1 MLRWLVDCIRPTVTV
16 DLEEAV
22 LRLKEVGNLL
32 RQQISKYDGDL
43 NLAIKTTKLS
53 IVRKESKTNQIYYLK
68 RKKLIEHHLASATKR
83 LLAIDQ
89 QILTLEG
96 IKMSALHLE
105 TVRFTTTT
113 MKKYMKQQDISKVED
128 LMETL
133 GEYIADAT
141 DISNIISEDINPQD
155 LDYDDESL
163 EKELEE
169 LGRSETSWPEV
180 PVHKQEQSSDEDE
193 RDTSP
198 LLSLET

>member
-1 MLRWLVDCIRPTVTV
+1 MLRRVMDCIRPPVTV

-32 RQQISKYDGDL
+32 RLQISKYDGDL
-43 NLAIKTTKLS
+43 NLAIKTCKLS
-53 IVRKESKTNQIYYLK
+53 ISRKESRTNQIYYLK
-68 RKKLIEHHLASATKR
+68 RKKLIEHHMASATKR

-128 LMETL
+128 LMESL

-169 LGRSETSWPEV
+169 LGRNETSWPVV
-180 PVHKQEQSSDEDE
+180 PEHKPEQSSDEDE

>member
-1 MLRWLVDCIRPTVTV
+1 MLRRVMDCIRPPVTV

-32 RQQISKYDGDL
+32 RLQISKYDGDL
-43 NLAIKTTKLS
+43 NLAIKTCKLS
-53 IVRKESKTNQIYYLK
+53 ISRKESKTNQIYYLK
-68 RKKLIEHHLASATKR
+68 RKKLIEHHMASATKR

-128 LMETL
+128 LMDSL

-169 LGRSETSWPEV
+169 LGRNETSWPVV
-180 PVHKQEQSSDEDE
+180 PEHKPEQSSDEDE

>member
-1 MLRWLVDCIRPTVTV
+1 MDCLKPPVTV

-22 LRLKEVGNLL
+22 LRLKEVGGLL

-43 NLAIKTTKLS
+43 NLAIKTCKLS
-53 IVRKESKTNQIYYLK
+53 ISRKESKTNQIYYLK
-68 RKKLIEHHLASATKR
+68 RKKLIEHHMASATKR

-105 TVRFTTTT
+105 TVRFTTLT

-128 LMETL
+128 LMASL

-180 PVHKQEQSSDEDE
+180 PVHRQEQSSDEDVD
-193 RDTSP
+193 DTNP
-198 LLSLET
+198 LLTLET

>member
-1 MLRWLVDCIRPTVTV
+1 MLRRVLDCIRPPVAV

-96 IKMSALHLE
+96 IKMS
-105 TVRFTTTT
+105 
-113 MKKYMKQQDISKVED
+113 DIK
-128 LMETL
+128 
-133 GEYIADAT
+133 
-141 DISNIISEDINPQD
+141 
-155 LDYDDESL
+155 
-163 EKELEE
+163 
-169 LGRSETSWPEV
+169 
-180 PVHKQEQSSDEDE
+180 
-193 RDTSP
+193 
-198 LLSLET
+198 

>member
-1 MLRWLVDCIRPTVTV
+1 M

-169 LGRSETSWPEV
+169 LGRNETSWPVV
-180 PVHKQEQSSDEDE
+180 PEHKPEQSSDEDE

>member
-1 MLRWLVDCIRPTVTV
+1 M
-16 DLEEAV
+16 
-22 LRLKEVGNLL
+22 
-32 RQQISKYDGDL
+32 
-43 NLAIKTTKLS
+43 
-53 IVRKESKTNQIYYLK
+53 
-68 RKKLIEHHLASATKR
+68 ASATKR

-128 LMETL
+128 LMDSL

-169 LGRSETSWPEV
+169 LGRNETSWPVV
-180 PVHKQEQSSDEDE
+180 PEHKPEQSSDEDE

>member
-1 MLRWLVDCIRPTVTV
+1 MLDCIRPPVTV

-128 LMETL
+128 LMESL

-141 DISNIISEDINPQD
+141 DISNIISEDINPQG
-155 LDYDDESL
+155 LDYDDDSL

-169 LGRSETSWPEV
+169 LGRNETSWPEV
-180 PVHKQEQSSDEDE
+180 PAHKPEQSSDEDVD
-193 RDTSP
+193 DTNP
-198 LLSLET
+198 LLPLET

>member
-1 MLRWLVDCIRPTVTV
+1 MDCIRPPVTV

-53 IVRKESKTNQIYYLK
+53 IVRKESKSNQIYYLK
-68 RKKLIEHHLASATKR
+68 RKKLIEHHLSCATKR

-105 TVRFTTTT
+105 TVQFTTTT
-113 MKKYMKQQDISKVED
+113 MKRYMKQQDISKVED
-128 LMETL
+128 LMESL
-133 GEYIADAT
+133 GEYMAEAT

-155 LDYDDESL
+155 LDYDEDSL

-180 PVHKQEQSSDEDE
+180 PAHKPEQSSDEDVD
-193 RDTSP
+193 DTNP

>member
-1 MLRWLVDCIRPTVTV
+1 MDCIRPPVTV

-32 RQQISKYDGDL
+32 RLQISKYDGDL
-43 NLAIKTTKLS
+43 NLAIKTCKLS
-53 IVRKESKTNQIYYLK
+53 ISRKESKTNQIYYLK
-68 RKKLIEHHLASATKR
+68 RKKLIEHHMASATKR

-128 LMETL
+128 LMDSL

-169 LGRSETSWPEV
+169 LGRNETSWPVV
-180 PVHKQEQSSDEDE
+180 PEHKPEQSSDEDE

>member
-1 MLRWLVDCIRPTVTV
+1 MIRRLLDCMRPPVTV

-22 LRLKEVGNLL
+22 LRLKEVGGLL

-43 NLAIKTTKLS
+43 NLAIKTCKLS
-53 IVRKESKTNQIYYLK
+53 ISRKESKTNQIYYLK
-68 RKKLIEHHLASATKR
+68 RKKLIEHHMNSATKR

-105 TVRFTTTT
+105 TVRFTTLT

-128 LMETL
+128 LMESL

-169 LGRSETSWPEV
+169 LGRNETSWPVV
-180 PVHKQEQSSDEDE
+180 PEHKPEQSSDEDE

>member
-1 MLRWLVDCIRPTVTV
+1 MLRRLMDCMRPPVTV

-22 LRLKEVGNLL
+22 LRLKEVGSLL

-43 NLAIKTTKLS
+43 NLAIKTCKLS
-53 IVRKESKTNQIYYLK
+53 IARKESKTNQIYYLK
-68 RKKLIEHHLASATKR
+68 RKKLIEHHMASATKR

-128 LMETL
+128 LMESL

-169 LGRSETSWPEV
+169 LGRNEMSWPEV
-180 PVHKQEQSSDEDE
+180 PVHRPEQSSDEDVD
-193 RDTSP
+193 DTNP
-198 LLSLET
+198 LLTLDT

>member
-1 MLRWLVDCIRPTVTV
+1 MDCVKPPVTV

-43 NLAIKTTKLS
+43 NLAIKTCKLS

-68 RKKLIEHHLASATKR
+68 RKKLIEHHMASATKR

-113 MKKYMKQQDISKVED
+113 MKRYMKQQDITKVED
-128 LMETL
+128 LMESL

-180 PVHKQEQSSDEDE
+180 PVHKPEQSSDEDE

-198 LLSLET
+198 LLPLET

>member
-1 MLRWLVDCIRPTVTV
+1 MLRRLVDCIRPPVAV

-53 IVRKESKTNQIYYLK
+53 IVRKESKSNQIYYLK

-141 DISNIISEDINPQD
+141 DISNIISEDINPQG

-180 PVHKQEQSSDEDE
+180 PVHRPAQSSDEDVD
-193 RDTSP
+193 DTNP
-198 LLSLET
+198 LLPLET

>member
-1 MLRWLVDCIRPTVTV
+1 M
-16 DLEEAV
+16 
-22 LRLKEVGNLL
+22 
-32 RQQISKYDGDL
+32 
-43 NLAIKTTKLS
+43 
-53 IVRKESKTNQIYYLK
+53 
-68 RKKLIEHHLASATKR
+68 HSATKR

-105 TVRFTTTT
+105 TVKFTTLT
-113 MKKYMKQQDISKVED
+113 MKKYMKQQDINKVED
-128 LMETL
+128 LMESL

-141 DISNIISEDINPQD
+141 DISNIISEDISPQD

-163 EKELEE
+163 ERELEE
-169 LGRSETSWPEV
+169 LGRSDRLWPAV
-180 PVHKQEQSSDEDE
+180 PLHKPEQSSDEDE

>member
-1 MLRWLVDCIRPTVTV
+1 MDCIRPPVTV

-32 RQQISKYDGDL
+32 RLQISKYDGDL
-43 NLAIKTTKLS
+43 NLAIKTCKLS
-53 IVRKESKTNQIYYLK
+53 ISRKESRTNQIYYLK
-68 RKKLIEHHLASATKR
+68 RKKLIEHHMASATKR

-128 LMETL
+128 LMDSL

-169 LGRSETSWPEV
+169 LGRNETSWPVV
-180 PVHKQEQSSDEDE
+180 PEHKPEQSSDEDE

>member
-1 MLRWLVDCIRPTVTV
+1 MDCIRPPVTV

-105 TVRFTTTT
+105 SVRFTTTT

-128 LMETL
+128 LMESL

-141 DISNIISEDINPQD
+141 DISNIISEDINPQG
-155 LDYDDESL
+155 LDYDDDSL

-180 PVHKQEQSSDEDE
+180 PVHKPEQSSDEDVD
-193 RDTSP
+193 DTNP
-198 LLSLET
+198 LLPLET

>member
-1 MLRWLVDCIRPTVTV
+1 MDCIRPPVTV

-32 RQQISKYDGDL
+32 RLQISKYDGDL
-43 NLAIKTTKLS
+43 NLAIKTCKLS
-53 IVRKESKTNQIYYLK
+53 ISRKESKTNQIYYLK
-68 RKKLIEHHLASATKR
+68 RKKLIEHHMASATKR

-128 LMETL
+128 LMDSL

-169 LGRSETSWPEV
+169 LGRNETSWPVV
-180 PVHKQEQSSDEDE
+180 PEHKPEQSSDEDE
-193 RDTSP
+193 RVTSP

>member
-1 MLRWLVDCIRPTVTV
+1 MIRRFLDCMRPPVTV

-22 LRLKEVGNLL
+22 LRLKEVGGLL

-43 NLAIKTTKLS
+43 NLAIKTCKLS
-53 IVRKESKTNQIYYLK
+53 ISRKESKTNQIYYLK
-68 RKKLIEHHLASATKR
+68 RKKLIEHHMSSATKR

-128 LMETL
+128 LMDSL

-141 DISNIISEDINPQD
+141 DISNIISEDINPQG
-155 LDYDDESL
+155 LDYDDDSL

-180 PVHKQEQSSDEDE
+180 PAHKPEQSSDEDVD
-193 RDTSP
+193 DTNP
-198 LLSLET
+198 LLPLET

>member
-1 MLRWLVDCIRPTVTV
+1 MLRRLVDCIRPPVTV

-43 NLAIKTTKLS
+43 NLAIKTTKLA
-53 IVRKESKTNQIYYLK
+53 IVRKESKSNQIYYLK
-68 RKKLIEHHLASATKR
+68 RKKLIEHHLSSATKR

-113 MKKYMKQQDISKVED
+113 MKKYMKQQDITKVED
-128 LMETL
+128 LMESL
-133 GEYIADAT
+133 GEYMAEAT

-155 LDYDDESL
+155 LDYDEDSL

-180 PVHKQEQSSDEDE
+180 PAHKPEQSSDEDE

-198 LLSLET
+198 LLPLET

>member
-1 MLRWLVDCIRPTVTV
+1 MDCIRPPVTV

-128 LMETL
+128 LMESL

-141 DISNIISEDINPQD
+141 DISNIISEDINPQG
-155 LDYDDESL
+155 LDYDDDSL

-180 PVHKQEQSSDEDE
+180 PVHKPEQSSDEDVD
-193 RDTSP
+193 DTNP
-198 LLSLET
+198 LLPLET

>member
-1 MLRWLVDCIRPTVTV
+1 MDCIRPPVTV

-32 RQQISKYDGDL
+32 RLQISKYDGDL
-43 NLAIKTTKLS
+43 NLAIKTCKLS
-53 IVRKESKTNQIYYLK
+53 ISRKESRTNQIYYLK
-68 RKKLIEHHLASATKR
+68 RKKLIEHHMASATKR

-128 LMETL
+128 LMESL

-169 LGRSETSWPEV
+169 LGRNETSWPVV
-180 PVHKQEQSSDEDE
+180 PEHKPEQSSDEDE

>member
-1 MLRWLVDCIRPTVTV
+1 MLRRLVDCIRPPVTV

-43 NLAIKTTKLS
+43 NLAIKTTKLA
-53 IVRKESKTNQIYYLK
+53 IVRKESKSNQIYYLK
-68 RKKLIEHHLASATKR
+68 RKKLIEHHLSSATKR

-113 MKKYMKQQDISKVED
+113 MKKYMKQQDITKVED
-128 LMETL
+128 LMESL
-133 GEYIADAT
+133 GEYMAEAT

-155 LDYDDESL
+155 LDYDEDSL

-169 LGRSETSWPEV
+169 LGRSETSWPAV
-180 PVHKQEQSSDEDE
+180 PAHMPEQSSDEDE

-198 LLSLET
+198 LLPLET

>member
-1 MLRWLVDCIRPTVTV
+1 MLRRVLDCIRPPVTV

-128 LMETL
+128 LMESL

-141 DISNIISEDINPQD
+141 DISNIISEDINPQG
-155 LDYDDESL
+155 LDYDDDSL

-169 LGRSETSWPEV
+169 LGRNETSWPEV
-180 PVHKQEQSSDEDE
+180 PAHKPEQSSDEDVD
-193 RDTSP
+193 DTNP
-198 LLSLET
+198 LLPLET

>member
-1 MLRWLVDCIRPTVTV
+1 MDCIRPPVTV

-32 RQQISKYDGDL
+32 RLQISKYDGDL
-43 NLAIKTTKLS
+43 NLAIKTCKLS
-53 IVRKESKTNQIYYLK
+53 ISRKESKTNQIYYLK
-68 RKKLIEHHLASATKR
+68 RKKLIEHHMASATKR

-128 LMETL
+128 LMDSL